1 MNQEE
6 WIEANLP
13 AVTAAVVG
21 AAEALYALLGG
32 QPDPKWEREE
42 LEAEVGRLRLTMTKD
57 AGHRPSSGWMAE

>member
-13 AVTAAVVG
+13 AVTT
-21 AAEALYALLGG
+21 ALVSASEVLYGLLGG
-32 QPDPKWEREE
+32 QADPKWERQE
-42 LEAEVGRLRLTMTKD
+42 LEAEVGRLRLTMIKD